1 MTAQE
6 YTDIL
11 SERIS
16 DCIAHGYDYAPIIE
30 RGKDDYISAKVGE
43 MIYHSIWKRK
53 DISIDLLVEHLVELG
68 VPAEN
73 IGEKDGDIAV
83 RMSNVSIT
91 IKKSEAYRLGVKIGF
106 CLGNNLFDVTRN
118 EENAI
123 ARMFFEINDLYPQWE
138 QEWNEIFVEISKQ
151 TKNIDISILSID
163 AVVRNKLK
171 GSNLPFHINH
181 FADESKLSLL
191 IEDKHQITIAIPHD
205 KITETIA
212 SLPETIRHTTE
223 ILKQLP
229 SSVIVTENSRD
240 DWETI

>member
-1 MTAQE
+1 MTPHE
-6 YTDIL
+6 YTAIL
-11 SERIS
+11 SDRIS
-16 DCIAHGYDYAPIIE
+16 DCIAHGYDYAPIVE
-30 RGKDDYISAKVGE
+30 RGKDDYISEKVGE

-73 IGEKDGDIAV
+73 IFEKDGDIAV
-83 RMSNVSIT
+83 IMSNVNIT

-123 ARMFFEINDLYPQWE
+123 ASMFFEINDLYPQWE

-163 AVVRNKLK
+163 AIVRNKLK
-171 GSNLPFHINH
+171 GSNLPFHIEH
-181 FADESKLSLL
+181 LADESKLSLL
-191 IEDKHQITIAIPHD
+191 IENNRQITLTIPHD

-212 SLPETIRHTTE
+212 TLQETIQHTTE
-223 ILKQLP
+223 LLRQIP
-229 SSVIVTENSRD
+229 SSISISANTHD

>member
-1 MTAQE
+1 MTPQE

-11 SERIS
+11 SDRIS
-16 DCIAHGYDYAPIIE
+16 ECIAHGYDYAPIVE
-30 RGKDDYISAKVGE
+30 RGKDDYISEKVGE

-68 VPAEN
+68 VPTEN
-73 IGEKDGDIAV
+73 IYEKDGDIAV
-83 RMSNVSIT
+83 RMNNVNIT

-123 ARMFFEINDLYPQWE
+123 ARIFVEIDRQYPQWE

-171 GSNLPFHINH
+171 GSNLPFHIEH

-191 IEDKHQITIAIPHD
+191 VDGNRQITITIPHD
-205 KITETIA
+205 NIAATLASLNETIN
-212 SLPETIRHTTE
+212 RTTE

-229 SSVIVTENSRD
+229 PSVIVSENSHD

>member
-1 MTAQE
+1 MTSQE

-30 RGKDDYISAKVGE
+30 RGKDDYISEKITE

-53 DISIDLLVEHLVELG
+53 DISIAQLIEHLVELG
-68 VPAEN
+68 VTQDCIVE
-73 IGEKDGDIAV
+73 DGKQIV
-83 RMSNVSIT
+83 VKMTNVDFSIR
-91 IKKSEAYRLGVKIGF
+91 KSEAYRLGVKIGF
-106 CLGNNLFDVTRN
+106 CVGGNLFDVTRN

-163 AVVRNKLK
+163 AIVRNKLK
-171 GSNLPFHINH
+171 GSNLPFHIEH
-181 FADESKLSLL
+181 LADESKMSLL
-191 IEDKHQITIAIPHD
+191 IENNRQITLTIPHD

-212 SLPETIRHTTE
+212 TLQETIQHTTE
-223 ILKQLP
+223 LLRQIP
-229 SSVIVTENSRD
+229 SSISISANTHD

>member
-1 MTAQE
+1 MTPHE
-6 YTDIL
+6 YIVIL
-11 SERIS
+11 SNRIS
-16 DCIAHGYDYAPIIE
+16 DCIAHGYDYAPVIE
-30 RGKDDYISAKVGE
+30 RGKDDYISEKVGE

-68 VPAEN
+68 VPSEN
-73 IGEKDGDIAV
+73 IVEKAGDIVV
-83 RMSNVSIT
+83 RMNNVVIT

-123 ARMFFEINDLYPQWE
+123 ARIFIEIDRQYPQWE
-138 QEWNEIFVEISKQ
+138 QEWSEIFVEISKQ

-171 GSNLPFHINH
+171 GSNLPFHIEH

-191 IEDKHQITIAIPHD
+191 IDGKHQIAISIPHD
-205 KITETIA
+205 RIAETIT
-212 SLPETIRHTTE
+212 SLHETIRRAAE
-223 ILKQLP
+223 IIKQLP
-229 SSVIVTENSRD
+229 SSVIVSENNRD

>member
-1 MTAQE
+1 M
-6 YTDIL
+6 
-11 SERIS
+11 
-16 DCIAHGYDYAPIIE
+16 
-30 RGKDDYISAKVGE
+30 
-43 MIYHSIWKRK
+43 
-53 DISIDLLVEHLVELG
+53 ELG

-73 IGEKDGDIAV
+73 IFEKDGDIAV
-83 RMSNVSIT
+83 IMSNVNIT

-163 AVVRNKLK
+163 AIVRNKLK
-171 GSNLPFHINH
+171 GSNLPFHIEH
-181 FADESKLSLL
+181 LADESKLSLQ
-191 IEDKHQITIAIPHD
+191 IENNRQITLTIPHD

-212 SLPETIRHTTE
+212 TLQETIQHTTE
-223 ILKQLP
+223 LLRQIP
-229 SSVIVTENSRD
+229 SSISISANTHD

>member
-1 MTAQE
+1 
-6 YTDIL
+6 
-11 SERIS
+11 
-16 DCIAHGYDYAPIIE
+16 
-30 RGKDDYISAKVGE
+30 
-43 MIYHSIWKRK
+43 
-53 DISIDLLVEHLVELG
+53 

-73 IGEKDGDIAV
+73 IGEKDGDIIV
-83 RMSNVSIT
+83 RMSNVAIT

-123 ARMFFEINDLYPQWE
+123 AQIFTEIDRQYPQWE

-171 GSNLPFHINH
+171 GSNLPFHIEH

-191 IEDKHQITIAIPHD
+191 IEGNRQITIAIPHD
-205 KITETIA
+205 KITEAIT
-212 SLPETIRHTTE
+212 SLPETIRHATE

-229 SSVIVTENSRD
+229 SSVIVTENTRD
-240 DWETI
+240 NWETI

>member
-1 MTAQE
+1 MTSQE

-30 RGKDDYISAKVGE
+30 RGKDDYISEKITE

-53 DISIDLLVEHLVELG
+53 DISIAQLIEHLVELG
-68 VPAEN
+68 VTQDCIVE
-73 IGEKDGDIAV
+73 DGKQIV
-83 RMSNVSIT
+83 VKMTNVDFSIR
-91 IKKSEAYRLGVKIGF
+91 KSEAYRLGVKIGF
-106 CLGNNLFDVTRN
+106 CVGGNLFDVTRN

-163 AVVRNKLK
+163 AIVRNKLK
-171 GSNLPFHINH
+171 GSNLPFHIEH
-181 FADESKLSLL
+181 LADESKLSLL
-191 IEDKHQITIAIPHD
+191 IENNRQITLTIPHD

-212 SLPETIRHTTE
+212 ALQETIQHTTE
-223 ILKQLP
+223 LLRQIP
-229 SSVIVTENSRD
+229 SSISISDNTHD

>member
-1 MTAQE
+1 MTPQE
-6 YTDIL
+6 YIGIL
-11 SERIS
+11 SGRIS
-16 DCIAHGYDYAPIIE
+16 ECIAHGYDYAPIVE
-30 RGKDDYISAKVGE
+30 RGKDDYISEKVGE

-68 VPAEN
+68 VPSEN
-73 IGEKDGDIAV
+73 IGEKDGDIV
-83 RMSNVSIT
+83 IKMSNVSIT

-123 ARMFFEINDLYPQWE
+123 ARIFIEIDNLYPQWE
-138 QEWNEIFVEISKQ
+138 QEWGEIFVEISKQ

-163 AVVRNKLK
+163 AIVRNKLK
-171 GSNLPFHINH
+171 GSDLPFHIEH

-191 IEDKHQITIAIPHD
+191 IDGKHQIAITIPHD
-205 KITETIA
+205 QIAETIA
-212 SLPETIRHTTE
+212 LLNETIMRATE
-223 ILKQLP
+223 IIRQLP
-229 SSVIVTENSRD
+229 SSVIVSENNRD

>member
-1 MTAQE
+1 MTPQE
-6 YTDIL
+6 YIAIL
-11 SERIS
+11 SDRIS
-16 DCIAHGYDYAPIIE
+16 ECIAHGYDYAPIVE
-30 RGKDDYISAKVGE
+30 RGKDDYISEKVGE

-73 IGEKDGDIAV
+73 ISEKDGDIAI
-83 RMSNVSIT
+83 RMNNINIT

-123 ARMFFEINDLYPQWE
+123 ARIFIEIDRQYPQWE

-171 GSNLPFHINH
+171 GSNLPFHIEH
-181 FADESKLSLL
+181 LAEESKLSLL
-191 IEDKHQITIAIPHD
+191 IEGKRQITIAIPHD
-205 KITETIA
+205 KVTEIIA

-223 ILKQLP
+223 LLKQLP
-229 SSVIVTENSRD
+229 SSVIVTDNTRD